1 MINLYPSVQSAI
13 VASDRL
19 WEILDIE
26 CERNTLSSKTEMS
39 LDGDIV
45 IDDLTFSY
53 GKGSP
58 ILKNVSLSI
67 RRGQKIALV
76 GESGSGKTTIAR
88 LLLKLY
94 ECGDNM
100 IKINDKDIN
109 SISTEL
115 LRDRVAYISQE
126 TFLFSESVYNNL
138 IFGKNDAD
146 EESVL
151 KAAKFSQADDFIMKL
166 PLAYSTRLGEKGVNI
181 SGGQKQCIAIAR
193 ALLKDPDIL
202 IMDEATSNLDNIT
215 EKAVEN
221 AINNQDITTI
231 IIAHRLSTIKNCDVI
246 YVMDNG
252 RIVESGNHLQ
262 LLKQRGRYYDLW
274 CSQF

>member
-1 MINLYPSVQSAI
+1 M
-13 VASDRL
+13 
-19 WEILDIE
+19 
-26 CERNTLSSKTEMS
+26 
-39 LDGDIV
+39 
-45 IDDLTFSY
+45 
-53 GKGSP
+53 
-58 ILKNVSLSI
+58 
-67 RRGQKIALV
+67 
-76 GESGSGKTTIAR
+76 
-88 LLLKLY
+88 
-94 ECGDNM
+94 
-100 IKINDKDIN
+100 
-109 SISTEL
+109 
-115 LRDRVAYISQE
+115 
-126 TFLFSESVYNNL
+126 
-138 IFGKNDAD
+138 
-146 EESVL
+146 
-151 KAAKFSQADDFIMKL
+151 MKL

>member
-1 MINLYPSVQSAI
+1 
-13 VASDRL
+13 
-19 WEILDIE
+19 
-26 CERNTLSSKTEMS
+26 MS

-151 KAAKFSQADDFIMKL
+151 KAAKFSQADDLIMKL
-166 PLAYSTRLGEKGVNI
+166 PLSYSTRL
-181 SGGQKQCIAIAR
+181 
-193 ALLKDPDIL
+193 
-202 IMDEATSNLDNIT
+202 
-215 EKAVEN
+215 
-221 AINNQDITTI
+221 
-231 IIAHRLSTIKNCDVI
+231 
-246 YVMDNG
+246 
-252 RIVESGNHLQ
+252 
-262 LLKQRGRYYDLW
+262 
-274 CSQF
+274 

>member
-1 MINLYPSVQSAI
+1 MNRPINGSMSRFICFNRRSALTNIRHAYSVFKVFAGI
-13 VASDRL
+13 
-19 WEILDIE
+19 
-26 CERNTLSSKTEMS
+26 
-39 LDGDIV
+39 
-45 IDDLTFSY
+45 
-53 GKGSP
+53 
-58 ILKNVSLSI
+58 
-67 RRGQKIALV
+67 
-76 GESGSGKTTIAR
+76 
-88 LLLKLY
+88 LLLYRRITL
-94 ECGDNM
+94 
-100 IKINDKDIN
+100 
-109 SISTEL
+109 
-115 LRDRVAYISQE
+115 A
-126 TFLFSESVYNNL
+126 VYNNL